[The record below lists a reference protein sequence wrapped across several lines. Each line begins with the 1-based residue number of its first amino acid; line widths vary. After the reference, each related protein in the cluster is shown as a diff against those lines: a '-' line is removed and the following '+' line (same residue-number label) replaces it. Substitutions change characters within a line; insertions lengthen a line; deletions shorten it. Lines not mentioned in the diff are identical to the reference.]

1 MTAISTIPWT
11 ADGELEVLS
20 FGLGGETFAIEAVR
34 VEEIL
39 DLLPETEVPG
49 AGALI
54 GHVINFRGRVIPLAD
69 LRPAF
74 GMAVAAPTRDS
85 RIVVVSATIDAA
97 VEPIGLRADKVE
109 EVTTLSAADC
119 EPPPAIGLRWPRGH
133 VRALARRGEDIVVLP
148 EIDAILAGHRRSP
161 R

>member
-1 MTAISTIPWT
+1 MTAMSTIPWT
-11 ADGELEVLS
+11 ADAGLEVLS

-49 AGALI
+49 AGPLI

-85 RIVVVSATIDAA
+85 RIVVVSVTIDDIA
-97 VEPIGLRADKVE
+97 EPIGLRADKVE
-109 EVTTLSAADC
+109 EVTTLFAADC
-119 EPPPAIGLRWPRGH
+119 EPPPAIGMRWPRGH
-133 VRALARRGEDIVVLP
+133 VRALARRGDDIVVLP
-148 EIDAILAGHRRSP
+148 EIDAILSGHRRTP